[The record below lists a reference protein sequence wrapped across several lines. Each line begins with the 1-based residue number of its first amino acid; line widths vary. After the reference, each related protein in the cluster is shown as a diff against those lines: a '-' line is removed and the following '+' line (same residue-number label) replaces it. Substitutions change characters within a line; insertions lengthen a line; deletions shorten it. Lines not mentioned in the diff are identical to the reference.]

1 MRGWNSVD
9 SDLGVGTLTEAKPAG
24 PMLAVDTPRRHR
36 PRRPIA
42 VLVVGVSLAV
52 GLLGVAAADRSP
64 TAGIAASSSTDV
76 TILSGVPTQLDPA
89 LQGDLGSAQVS
100 AQLFETLTAFDPALH
115 VRPALAASWQVLD
128 GGRRITFQM
137 RASLTFSDG
146 SPLGVTDVVRS
157 WLRILN
163 PAHPSP
169 LASLL
174 SDVVGATDYL
184 HGRSTDPNSVGLRAD
199 GATLEVRLNRP
210 AAEFPAVIAS
220 PTFAVVPAALD
231 TNSAALSAGPGFV
244 GSGAYVLAAQTATE
258 LTLRANPD
266 YWAGAP
272 AIGTI
277 HLKTTLGGR
286 SPVEAFAAGQLD
298 YTPIGAGDAA
308 WIRFD
313 PTLGPALRAV
323 PSLSVT
329 YYGFDTTRPPFN
341 DVRVRRA
348 FAAAVDWKRIVAL
361 SSDGTTVP
369 ATSMVPPGIPG
380 RSSQDFGPTFDP
392 TAARAELAAAGYPGG
407 VGFPTITMLS
417 TGSGWDDAILTDLR
431 QSLGIH
437 VQVELMAFD
446 TYFTRL
452 ASPQPP
458 AFWSLSW
465 VADYPGPND
474 FLGLLLG
481 GGSSNNYGHWD
492 SAAFDQAIARAGSA
506 DIAADPGAIRAAY
519 DQAELLLQR
528 DVPVIPVAY
537 GAGYALARQG
547 LLGASDSGLGIV
559 RLAGLAWANK

>member
-1 MRGWNSVD
+1 MRNWSYAD
-9 SDLGVGTLTEAKPAG
+9 SDLSGGTLAG
-24 PMLAVDTPRRHR
+24 GTPHRRRTRRLTAILAV
-36 PRRPIA
+36 
-42 VLVVGVSLAV
+42 GVALTV
-52 GLLGVAAADRSP
+52 GLLGVAAAGHPR
-64 TAGIAASSSTDV
+64 TAGVAASSPTDV
-76 TILSGVPTQLDPA
+76 TILSGAPTQLDPA
-89 LQGDLGSAQVS
+89 AQGDLGSAQVS
-100 AQLFETLTAFDPALH
+100 AQLFETLTAFDPDLH

-128 GGRRITFQM
+128 GGRQITFQM
-137 RASLTFSDG
+137 RDGLTYSDG
-146 SPLGVTDVVRS
+146 SPLGATDVVRS
-157 WLRILN
+157 WLRVLN

-174 SDVVGATDYL
+174 TDVVGATDYL
-184 HGRSTDPNSVGLRAD
+184 HGRSTDSSSVGLRAN
-199 GATLEVRLNRP
+199 GTTVEVRLNRP
-210 AAEFPAVIAS
+210 AAEFPAIIAS
-220 PTFAVVPAALD
+220 PTFAIVPPSLD
-231 TNSAALSAGPGFV
+231 TNSTALSPGPGFV
-244 GSGAYVLAAQTATE
+244 GSGAYVLAAQTADE
-258 LTLRANPD
+258 LTLRANPH
-266 YWAGAP
+266 YWAGIA
-272 AIGTI
+272 AIRTV
-277 HLKTTLGGR
+277 HLKTSLAGR

-313 PTLGPALRAV
+313 PTLGPTLRAV

-341 DVRVRRA
+341 DVHVRRA

-361 SSDGTTVP
+361 SSDGTDLP

-380 RSSQDFGPTFDP
+380 RGSRDFSPVFGP

-407 VGFPTITMLS
+407 AGFPAVTMLS
-417 TGSGWDDAILTDLR
+417 TGSGWDDAILTDLQR
-431 QSLGIH
+431 SLGIR
-437 VQVELMAFD
+437 VQVEQMTFD
-446 TYFTRL
+446 TYFARL

-481 GGSSNNYGHWD
+481 SGGTNNYGHWSSPD
-492 SAAFDQAIARAGSA
+492 FDLAISQAGAADN
-506 DIAADPGAIRAAY
+506 AADPGAIRAAY
-519 DQAELLLQR
+519 DQAELLIQR

-559 RLAGLAWANK
+559 RLAGLAWASQ

>member
-1 MRGWNSVD
+1 MRGWSILE
-9 SDLGVGTLTEAKPAG
+9 SDLGAGTPAG
-24 PMLAVDTPRRHR
+24 DMLASGAPPGHR

-42 VLVVGVSLAV
+42 ILAVGVALAV
-52 GLLGVAAADRSP
+52 GLLGLAAAGHPP
-64 TAGIAASSSTDV
+64 TPGIATSSSPEV

-89 LQGDLGSAQVS
+89 AQGDLGSAQVS
-100 AQLFETLTAFDPALH
+100 AQLFETLTAFDPDLH

-128 GGRRITFQM
+128 GGRRVTFQM
-137 RASLTFSDG
+137 RDGLAFSDG
-146 SPLGVTDVVRS
+146 SPLGATDVVRS

-174 SDVVGATDYL
+174 TDVVGATDYL
-184 HGRSTDPNSVGLRAD
+184 HGRSTDPSSVGLRAD
-199 GATLEVRLNRP
+199 GATVEVRLNRP
-210 AAEFPAVIAS
+210 AAEFPSVIAS

-231 TNSAALSAGPGFV
+231 TSSTALSPGPGFV
-244 GSGAYVLAAQTATE
+244 GSGAYVLVAQTGDE
-258 LTLRANPD
+258 LTLRANSH
-266 YWAGAP
+266 YWAGIA
-272 AIGTI
+272 AIRTV
-277 HLKTTLGGR
+277 HLKTSLGGR

-329 YYGFDTTRPPFN
+329 YYGFDTTHPPFN

-348 FAAAVDWKRIVAL
+348 FAAAVDWKRIVVL
-361 SSDGTTVP
+361 SSDGTDLP

-380 RSSQDFGPTFDP
+380 RSGRDLSPAFDP
-392 TAARAELAAAGYPGG
+392 TTARAELAAAGYPGG
-407 VGFPTITMLS
+407 VGFPEVTMLS

-431 QSLGIH
+431 QSLGIR
-437 VQVELMAFD
+437 VQVEGMAFD
-446 TYFTRL
+446 TYFARL

-481 GGSSNNYGHWD
+481 SGSSNNYGHWD
-492 SAAFDQAIARAGSA
+492 SPAFDLAISQAGAA
-506 DIAADPGAIRAAY
+506 DNAADPGAIRAAY
-519 DQAELLLQR
+519 DQAELLIQR
-528 DVPVIPVAY
+528 DAPVVPVAY
-537 GAGYALARQG
+537 GAGFALARQG

-559 RLAGLAWANK
+559 RLAGLAWASK